1 MTLYEMT
8 EDYKYLL
15 SLAEDP
21 DTDPEVLA
29 DTLEAMD
36 GEIEYKADG
45 YAKVIRQL
53 EYDSAALDS
62 EMKRIRNR
70 KTSLDRNITRMKQAL
85 KDSMEAIGKTKF
97 KTELFSFGIQKNK
110 ASVVIDDWKLLP
122 PDFLKVQ
129 DPVPDKTAIYECL
142 RDGFELNGA
151 HLEQTTSLRIR

>member
-1 MTLYEMT
+1 MTLYELT

-21 DTDPEVLA
+21 DTDPEVLQ

-45 YAKVIRQL
+45 YAKIIRQL
-53 EYDSAALDS
+53 EHDSAALDS

-70 KTSLDRNITRMKQAL
+70 KATLEKNIDRMKAAL
-85 KDSMEAIGKTKF
+85 KIAMEETGKTKF

-122 PDFLKVQ
+122 HDFLKVQ
-129 DPVPDKTAIYECL
+129 DPVPDKTAIYEAL

-151 HLEQTTSLRIR
+151 HLEQSTSLRIR

>member
-70 KTSLDRNITRMKQAL
+70 KTSLDRNIIRMKQAL

>member
-122 PDFLKVQ
+122 HDFLKVQ

>member
-70 KTSLDRNITRMKQAL
+70 KTSLDRNITRMKQSL